1 MKPFRRSRDYD
12 GKFAL
17 TTLQNPFLDVTP
29 RPQPTFTETKRTE
42 SPAQPLI
49 EANVAATP
57 IEVLDP
63 APAITPAPE
72 FTEQPQ
78 TETRPEAAPASTE
91 ATAAIPATET
101 LATETPVV
109 KTETRAKPSTNRKA
123 RAKMPRPTTTAS
135 FFPEPE
141 ESELERHR
149 RKCAVCNHPYRQAL
163 EEDFLNWGDV
173 AHLTKVFEIKDS
185 RGVYRHAHA
194 TGLFERRRQNVRFA
208 AECIVEQVARVKV
221 SNPESILNAIRTI
234 TRLNDRGQWHEPVSH
249 VVVSSGGR
257 IDTPAHQNLNSPEP
271 QNSNRQFSD
280 HLARLENGPK

>member
-1 MKPFRRSRDYD
+1 MKPFRRSRDYE

-29 RPQPTFTETKRTE
+29 RPQPTFTETKRVE
-42 SPAQPLI
+42 ALAEPLI
-49 EANVAATP
+49 EVNVAATP

-63 APAITPAPE
+63 APAITLAPE

-78 TETRPEAAPASTE
+78 AETPPEAAQPSTE
-91 ATAAIPATET
+91 AAVSAPAPDTHV
-101 LATETPVV
+101 ADAPVT
-109 KTETRAKPSTNRKA
+109 KTEHRARPSTNRKA
-123 RAKMPRPTTTAS
+123 RAKRPRPVTPAS
-135 FFPEPE
+135 FVPKPE
-141 ESELERHR
+141 ESQLDRHR
-149 RKCAVCNHPYRQAL
+149 RKCTICNHPFRQAL

-173 AHLTKVFEIKDS
+173 AHLTKVFEIKDT

-208 AECIVEQVARVKV
+208 AECIVEQIGRVKV

-249 VVVSSGGR
+249 VVVSSGR
-257 IDTPAHQNLNSPEP
+257 HINDQQNPNSAEP
-271 QNSNRQFSD
+271 QNCNRQFSD
-280 HLARLENGPK
+280 NLARLENGSK

>member
-1 MKPFRRSRDYD
+1 MKPFRRQRDYE

-17 TTLQNPFLDVTP
+17 TTLQNPFIDVTP
-29 RPQPTFTETKRTE
+29 RPQPAPPETKPIAAPVE
-42 SPAQPLI
+42 PLA
-49 EANVAATP
+49 ELNVAATP
-57 IEVLDP
+57 IEILDP
-63 APAITPAPE
+63 APAATPPQE
-72 FTEQPQ
+72 FIEQPQ
-78 TETRPEAAPASTE
+78 PEVRPEAAESSPD
-91 ATAAIPATET
+91 PATSTPAPVTPAAET
-101 LATETPVV
+101 TVI
-109 KTETRAKPSTNRKA
+109 KTERRAAPSTNKKA
-123 RAKMPRPTTTAS
+123 RAKTPRPVTTAS
-135 FFPEPE
+135 FIPEPE

-149 RKCAVCNHPYRQAL
+149 RKCAICNHPYRQAL

-194 TGLFERRRQNVRFA
+194 TGLFERRRQNMRFA
-208 AECIVEQVARVKV
+208 AECIVEQISSVKV

-257 IDTPAHQNLNSPEP
+257 ISDQQNPNSAES

-280 HLARLENGPK
+280 HLARLENGSK